1 MNYSDA
7 EIRKQGQLVKKR
19 NHNNNNNNKGKDQ
32 TLLSYSN
39 KKKKKMLRHERK
51 RYPLLC
57 FWELPEYM
65 KDNEYILRYYRAN
78 WPLKQALFSVFRWHN
93 ETLNVWTHLL
103 GFLLFLGLTL
113 ANLMKPGVVDLLG
126 LFSRSF
132 SSSAEKNVSQSFKD
146 LFLGTTTIL
155 FDLKQQ
161 APMKMEPKSLDL
173 VIAARWP
180 FYVFLCGSMF
190 CLLSSSICHLFSCHS
205 HSLNLFLLRIDY
217 VGITVMIITSFFPQ
231 IYYVFLCQPHWQL
244 LYLAGITAMG
254 LFTIATLLSPTLS
267 TGKYR
272 GFRAM
277 LFCSMGLFGIVP
289 AIHASIVNWGNPR
302 RNVTLAYECT
312 MALSYLI
319 GTLFYVTRVPE
330 RWKPGWFDIA
340 GHSHQIFH
348 VLVIVGALAHYAATL
363 KMLDWRDN
371 FGCDNGT
378 GIAQ

>member
-19 NHNNNNNNKGKDQ
+19 NHNNNKGKDQ

-132 SSSAEKNVSQSFKD
+132 SSSAEKNVSHSFKD

-173 VIAARWP
+173 VIAA
-180 FYVFLCGSMF
+180 
-190 CLLSSSICHLFSCHS
+190 
-205 HSLNLFLLRIDY
+205 
-217 VGITVMIITSFFPQ
+217 
-231 IYYVFLCQPHWQL
+231 
-244 LYLAGITAMG
+244 
-254 LFTIATLLSPTLS
+254 
-267 TGKYR
+267 
-272 GFRAM
+272 
-277 LFCSMGLFGIVP
+277 
-289 AIHASIVNWGNPR
+289 
-302 RNVTLAYECT
+302 
-312 MALSYLI
+312 
-319 GTLFYVTRVPE
+319 
-330 RWKPGWFDIA
+330 
-340 GHSHQIFH
+340 
-348 VLVIVGALAHYAATL
+348 
-363 KMLDWRDN
+363 
-371 FGCDNGT
+371 
-378 GIAQ
+378 